1 MSLVICSNE
10 ITGSDVRTSQFQSPF
25 SFSNHLNGDL
35 KIPANSQVA
44 LQSLKVN
51 KEGAFSLNPASIW
64 YQYFGVK
71 PTDTWEGAVDID
83 TTTSAVHF
91 TDLQIDRNTTA
102 TSDQTALKYITPGMN
117 NGIPTPET
125 WGLQECRVK
134 RDTDGYSFEGFD
146 FRFQQRTNASLVNV
160 KPQNWTNVNRTTGTA
175 GGLAFVA
182 NKLTATGL
190 KAKSYNNQAFAG
202 DTPLALNEGYFE
214 VSLADLKPSGNVVS
228 WGIGLNRCET
238 GGFNINPLVN
248 NLQSEIGVYPALQC
262 DFMVGA
268 FQGAPGQ
275 DRRIRAFHLVEEN
288 DNPQYDPL
296 VPLFMREIDYL
307 DNGDITGDKY
317 NWSTNSTNL
326 QFDKLR
332 FTAENENIR
341 VEMFSASEGK
351 WKKIVETKGAQA
363 TKDKRF
369 KPVAD
374 TCRNLYPYLFIEG
387 TPSGTQPAMTIN
399 QWSGR
404 DITGFSYGAPTN
416 DWWGYLGANNLLDL
430 GEAVDTRIFN
440 RFDSVSGGLTT
451 EHTFKGIAA
460 DGTME
465 DYDYIM
471 ILKPSTSVFPG
482 TERALADQLFGFPN
496 ISILDTYTAS
506 EAGPPIVKLFKSLKT
521 PIIKSTTS
529 IFLRLN
535 SFNVNSYNA
544 GQSARSKII
553 YAAPRFSTGTDQSVG
568 ALFFEPAERVYLDL
582 NNTNEIIASN
592 FDIDIVNSDNTLATD
607 LNGKTTAVL
616 HFREKP
622 K

>member
-10 ITGSDVRTSQFQSPF
+10 ITGSEVRTSQYQSPF

-71 PTDTWEGAVDID
+71 PSDSWEGNVNIN

-117 NGIPTPET
+117 NGVPTPET

-146 FRFQQRTNASLVNV
+146 FRFQQRTNGSALNV
-160 KPQNWTNVNRTTGTA
+160 KPQNWTNVNRTTGTE
-175 GGLAFVA
+175 GGLAFVD

-190 KAKSYNNQAFAG
+190 KAKSYNNQAFSG
-202 DTPLALNEGYFE
+202 DTPLALNEGIFE
-214 VSLADLKPSGNVVS
+214 VSLADLKPAGNVIS
-228 WGIGLNRCET
+228 WGVGLNRCET
-238 GGFNINPLVN
+238 GGLNINPLVN
-248 NLQSEIGVYPALQC
+248 NLQSEVGIFPALQC
-262 DFMVGA
+262 DFFIGA
-268 FQGAPGQ
+268 FQGAPGS

-288 DNPQYDPL
+288 DDPQYDKNF
-296 VPLFMREIDYL
+296 PLFMREIDYL

-317 NWSTNSTNL
+317 NWSTNSANL

-332 FTAENENIR
+332 FTTANENIL
-341 VEMFSASEGK
+341 VEMYSASEAA
-351 WKKIVETKGAQA
+351 WKTIVNTKGAKA
-363 TKDKRF
+363 TKGKRF

-387 TPSGTQPAMTIN
+387 RPSGTQGAITIN

-404 DITGFSYGAPTN
+404 DITGFSYGAPSN
-416 DWWGYLGANNLLDL
+416 DWWGYLGANDLLDL
-430 GEAVDTRIFN
+430 GRGVDTRIFN
-440 RFDSVSGGLTT
+440 QFDSASAGITT

-460 DGTME
+460 DGTLE
-465 DYDYIM
+465 DYDYVM

-496 ISILDTYTAS
+496 ISILDTYTS
-506 EAGPPIVKLFKSLKT
+506 LEAGPPIVKLFKSLKT
-521 PIIKSTTS
+521 PVIKSTTS